1 MNIEQNHTNHRI
13 YFLIYIAVRQIL
25 RHLLFYYYIRRKIIF
40 VCARIIEHSHEK
52 VKFKKEKKKTELSSV
67 NNCCWLEYIQPAN
80 SFIYTFGCQWESVVK
95 MCVCVVEK
103 KIKEKEK
110 QFTNDKFYV
119 RYLETWAWQFV
130 VFNNFFF
137 LFSKMIRRLLLFS
150 NRKPFNIFP
159 MWKKRSK
166 NKQKNKQKCVFSR
179 ILISTS

>member
-25 RHLLFYYYIRRKIIF
+25 RHLLFYYYIRRKMIF

-137 LFSKMIRRLLLFS
+137 SSLKWFVGFFCLATENLLTFFQCEK
-150 NRKPFNIFP
+150 NDRKIN
-159 MWKKRSK
+159 KKINK
-166 NKQKNKQKCVFSR
+166 NVFFQEF
-179 ILISTS
+179 